1 MRLGI
6 YGTGCSGREVFDM
19 IEMNPSL
26 KKCWDEIIFIDDTKQ
41 EGTFMQCRMMPL
53 VSLCHNI
60 KKDDIKVVIAVGEPT
75 VRKKLYDRVA
85 ENGLGLA
92 TIIHPLAQVSGSAK
106 IGEGVVIQE
115 HVTISSDAVLEDNV
129 FINGKTII
137 GHDVHI
143 GMHCQI
149 SSFSIVAGYTQV
161 GEETYIG
168 VSSSIRDHIV
178 VGHNVIVSMG
188 AVVMK
193 DVRDNKVV
201 MGNPAREIAENS
213 GSVFK

>member
-1 MRLGI
+1 M
-6 YGTGCSGREVFDM
+6 
-19 IEMNPSL
+19 
-26 KKCWDEIIFIDDTKQ
+26 
-41 EGTFMQCRMMPL
+41 
-53 VSLCHNI
+53 
-60 KKDDIKVVIAVGEPT
+60 

-85 ENGLGLA
+85 ESGLGLA

>member
-1 MRLGI
+1 M
-6 YGTGCSGREVFDM
+6 
-19 IEMNPSL
+19 
-26 KKCWDEIIFIDDTKQ
+26 
-41 EGTFMQCRMMPL
+41 
-53 VSLCHNI
+53 
-60 KKDDIKVVIAVGEPT
+60 
-75 VRKKLYDRVA
+75 
-85 ENGLGLA
+85 
-92 TIIHPLAQVSGSAK
+92 
-106 IGEGVVIQE
+106 
-115 HVTISSDAVLEDNV
+115 TISSDAVLEDNV

-178 VGHNVIVSMG
+178 VGHNVIDSMG